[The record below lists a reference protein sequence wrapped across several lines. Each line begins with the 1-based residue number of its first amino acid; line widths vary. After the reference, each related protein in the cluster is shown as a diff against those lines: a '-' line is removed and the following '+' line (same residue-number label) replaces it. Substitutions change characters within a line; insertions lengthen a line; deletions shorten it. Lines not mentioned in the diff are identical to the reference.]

1 MQQPNVL
8 APVVEIAG
16 KLAWHSLPL
25 ASSFVQ
31 AVKKNRLAARVI
43 SVVFISVEIIFQN
56 KCSRA

>member
-1 MQQPNVL
+1 M
-8 APVVEIAG
+8 AG